1 MIDVDLIMVNRLLL
15 KAIDTIFALRYTQ
28 FMRKIPKTIAGL
40 SARQTEVY
48 KVLLKLGKGTVA
60 EVMREAK
67 MNRTTGY
74 SVLDSLVGKGLVTIS
89 GKEPKQEYVAE
100 SPDNLLEY
108 LNCEAEEA
116 SARAKEVENLIP
128 ELKSMHNVMGRPKV
142 MFYEGEEGMERVY
155 EDTLSSHETIRAYAN
170 CEDVSRTLP
179 HYFPGYFKRRA
190 AKNIPIRAIFPE
202 NPAAFERA
210 SLDKE
215 EMRETAIVP
224 TNKYYFSPEI
234 NIYDDKIM
242 IASWKEKLG
251 IIIQSKEI
259 ADAMKSIYELAWA
272 QAKRIDVRKN
282 SATPQS

>member
-1 MIDVDLIMVNRLLL
+1 MNKTGISDRQL
-15 KAIDTIFALRYTQ
+15 K
-28 FMRKIPKTIAGL
+28 
-40 SARQTEVY
+40 VY

-108 LNCEAEEA
+108 LNREAEEA
-116 SARAKEVENLIP
+116 STRAKEVKDLIP
-128 ELKSMHNVMGRPKV
+128 ELKSIHNVMGRPKV
-142 MFYEGEEGMERVY
+142 MFYEGTEGLERVY
-155 EDTLSSHETIRAYAN
+155 EDTLSSREPIRAYAN
-170 CEDVSRTLP
+170 VEDVHSTLKN
-179 HYFPGYFKRRA
+179 YFPGYYKRRA
-190 AKNIPIRAIFPE
+190 AKGISIRAIFPE
-202 NPAAFERA
+202 NPAAMDLIKF
-210 SLDKE
+210 DKE
-215 EMRETAIVP
+215 EMRETAVVP
-224 TNKYYFSPEI
+224 ANKYYFSPEI

-272 QAKRIDVRKN
+272 EAKRIDVRKN

>member
-1 MIDVDLIMVNRLLL
+1 M
-15 KAIDTIFALRYTQ
+15 K
-28 FMRKIPKTIAGL
+28 KITKTIAGL

-48 KVLLKLGKGTVA
+48 CVLLKLGKGTVA

-100 SPDNLLEY
+100 SPDNLLKY
-108 LNCEAEEA
+108 LNHEAEEA
-116 SARAKEVENLIP
+116 QARAKEVENLIP
-128 ELKSMHNVMGRPKV
+128 ELKSIHNVAGRPKV
-142 MFYEGEEGMERVY
+142 MFYEGEEGLERVY
-155 EDTLSSHETIRAYAN
+155 EDTLTSHEPIRAYAN
-170 CEDVSRTLP
+170 FEDATKTLP
-179 HYFPGYFKRRA
+179 HYFPEYFRRRA
-190 AKNIPIRAIFPE
+190 EKRISIRGIVPDNLAGRQ
-202 NPAAFERA
+202 NAERNR
-210 SLDKE
+210 E
-215 EMRETAIVP
+215 ELREMALVP

-259 ADAMKSIYELAWA
+259 ADAMKSIFELAWA
-272 QAKRIDVRKN
+272 EAKRLSR
-282 SATPQS
+282 